1 MTAAVAAAKAAFA
14 DWKEVPVQQ
23 RMRVMLKY
31 QARARGPIT
40 RCTCLFVSLCSHGS
54 RVVYTCASVGAA
66 LPAEC
71 VCLPA
76 IALCLFVPPIYRVN

>member
-40 RCTCLFVSLCSHGS
+40 RCTCLCVSLCSHGS
-54 RVVYTCASVGAA
+54 RVVYTCASVGAVWLSVYVF
-66 LPAEC
+66 LP
-71 VCLPA
+71 LPG
-76 IALCLFVPPIYRVN
+76 FVSSP